1 MGQRKQALS
10 GKVLRKASALLLVG
24 SLSISMVAACSKG
37 DGQTSNETR
46 VLRIGTMYGSNED
59 TWFRQQYT
67 DAFELINQGNIEI
80 QIVPAVDYS
89 NQRFNSNGTSE
100 EEQKDPYVLLTELLT
115 GQNPVDVVVVEYSYL
130 RRLVQDNLLK
140 QLDPLITQD
149 KFDIED
155 YVPTVIDGIKEAGDG
170 SIYALT
176 PTFSSSALFY
186 NKKIFT
192 DAGINPPADGMSW
205 DEAFTLARQIAKGE
219 GQERVYG
226 FAFNR
231 WSDGYWDTQTLAAPL
246 QLKIHDDKAEKMLV
260 NSPQWEKIWTTVAG
274 LYLDKITP
282 NMNEINNNN
291 NGEMMDEP
299 RVYNPWSHDL
309 FMSGKLAMTIAD
321 YNYVTELKQA
331 SEQIANNDE
340 IDMEPVEWDVVTVP
354 EHPEVPGIGGNVYLS
369 TLMGVSAN
377 AQNPDDAWNFVKFLN
392 SKEYAKLKSR
402 SMYEMTARKEFLKP
416 IDGVGEYNLP
426 AFYSMKPV
434 PPQNNFELDQIYR
447 KYPNYWMVTN
457 IGPQLFQ
464 EVLQE
469 TKTVQEAL
477 AAWETQGDAMLKE
490 MRENPGGM
498 IDGGPI
504 PMDTYTQEELLKK
517 ASGEISIDSSEAEGV
532 EVNETAAE

>member
-10 GKVLRKASALLLVG
+10 GKVLRKTGALLLVG
-24 SLSISMVAACSKG
+24 SLCVSMVAACSKG

-89 NQRFNSNGTSE
+89 SQRFNSNGTTE
-100 EEQKDPYVLLTELLT
+100 EEQKDPYTLLTELLT

-186 NKKIFT
+186 NKKIFAE
-192 DAGINPPADGMSW
+192 AGITPPSDGMSW
-205 DEAFTLARQIAKGE
+205 DDAFALARQIAKGE
-219 GQERVYG
+219 GEERTYG

-231 WSDGYWDTQTLAAPL
+231 YSDGYWDTQTLAAPL

-282 NMNEINNNN
+282 NMNEINN
-291 NGEMMDEP
+291 GGGGGMIDDA

-309 FMSGKLAMTIAD
+309 FLSGKLAMTISD
-321 YNYVTELKQA
+321 YNYITELKRA
-331 SEQIANNDE
+331 SEEFANNE
-340 IDMEPVEWDVVTVP
+340 EYDMEAIDWDVVTVP
-354 EHPEVPGIGGNVYLS
+354 EHPEAPGIGGNVYLS

-416 IDGVGEYNLP
+416 IDGVGDYNLH

-434 PPQNNFELDQIYR
+434 PPQNNFELEQIYR

-469 TKTVQEAL
+469 TKTVPEAL

-490 MRENPGGM
+490 MRENPDGM
-498 IDGGPI
+498 IDGGPV
-504 PMDTYTQEELLKK
+504 PMDVYTQEELLKA
-517 ASGEISIDSSEAEGV
+517 ASGESTSSSEAEAV
-532 EVNETAAE
+532 EIDEAAVE